1 MFNIIKYVWNVE
13 GSWCYLYECSC
24 AKLGKWAV
32 MYMCVRGIDCA
43 SHPALQITKKVHST
57 RSASDKA
64 YQLLAHGRG
73 SLRVLRLLPP
83 LKLVAMI

>member
-1 MFNIIKYVWNVE
+1 MYEMWRDRDVTCMNVPVPSLE
-13 GSWCYLYECSC
+13 SEQSC
-24 AKLGKWAV
+24 ICVLGVSIVHRTRLCKL
-32 MYMCVRGIDCA
+32 
-43 SHPALQITKKVHST
+43 QKKVHST

>member
-43 SHPALQITKKVHST
+43 SHPALQITKKGALDSQ
-57 RSASDKA
+57 RKW
-64 YQLLAHGRG
+64 
-73 SLRVLRLLPP
+73 
-83 LKLVAMI
+83 